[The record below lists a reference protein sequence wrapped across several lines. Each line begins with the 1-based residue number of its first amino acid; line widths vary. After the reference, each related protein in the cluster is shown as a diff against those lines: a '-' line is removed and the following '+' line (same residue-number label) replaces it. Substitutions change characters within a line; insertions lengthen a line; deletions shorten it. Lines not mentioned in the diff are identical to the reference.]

1 MSQNLQQRRDE
12 SVIGQIASATDEYPY
27 LRFLPKSNR
36 EILMFMVI
44 GDMPTIVTIDKSS
57 SDETAM
63 MFYHGFYK
71 EQWYV
76 DAMFVFNYEDESEIQ
91 NAVEKLLES
100 AEYTLQTDLRDPAQ
114 EAQEPVDEEKTP

>member
-12 SVIGQIASATDEYPY
+12 SVMGQIASATDAYPY

-44 GDMPTIVTIDKSS
+44 GDMPTIVTIDKSG

-63 MFYHGFYK
+63 MYYHGFYK

-76 DAMFVFNYEDESEIQ
+76 DAMFVFNYEDETEIQ

-100 AEYTLQTDLRDPAQ
+100 AEYTLQTDLHDPAQ